1 MGMRI
6 LAWPAYSNR
15 KSNPYQ
21 ARLYTEISRDHLV
34 SDIHFRMRDLPA
46 VLFQRFDI
54 LHIHWLERVLWG
66 RSPSRIPLR
75 ILCFVAFTWLL
86 RRKGTRLVWTVHD
99 PEPHSMAEND
109 RLSRGLLRFLWPLYE
124 RFVLTSI
131 DGLIFLSPSHVAQ
144 VVERYTRF
152 ASLPHAIIP
161 HSHYGGVYDRSVP
174 RAEARRQMGLDGDQF
189 SITFVGKIRPYK
201 SVESLIA
208 SFREFPDADA
218 RLHIAGEADTETYAT
233 SLRNLGG
240 ADQRIRLAFEFVPDD
255 QLQLYLH
262 AADVIVLPF
271 KNATNSGSV
280 LLVLSFDCPVAVPD
294 VPVFR
299 ELRQIVGPNWIYLFN
314 GLLTP
319 EELGRIR
326 SWVTGT
332 ERLKSPPLERLDWSR
347 AAAQTVAFYERLRGD
362 PSVRPI
368 LTGELGR

>member
-1 MGMRI
+1 MRI

-21 ARLYTEISRDHLV
+21 ARLYTEISRDHFV

-54 LHIHWLERVLWG
+54 LHVHWLERVLWG
-66 RSPSRIPLR
+66 RSPSRIPVR
-75 ILCFVAFTWLL
+75 IICFVVFTWLL

-124 RFVLTSI
+124 RFALTSI
-131 DGLIFLSPSHVAQ
+131 DGLIFLSPSHVPQ
-144 VVERYTRF
+144 VVQRYPRF
-152 ASLPHAIIP
+152 SSLPHAIIP
-161 HSHYGGVYDRSVP
+161 HSHYRGVYDRSVP
-174 RAEARRQMGLDGDQF
+174 RVEARRRMGLDDDQLN
-189 SITFVGKIRPYK
+189 ITFLGKIRPYK
-201 SVESLIA
+201 NVESLIA
-208 SFREFPDADA
+208 SFREFADADA
-218 RLHIAGEADTETYAT
+218 RLHIAGEPDTEAYAT
-233 SLRNLGG
+233 SLRNLGRT
-240 ADQRIRLAFEFVPDD
+240 DQRIRLALEFVSDGD
-255 QLQLYLH
+255 VQLYLH
-262 AADVIVLPF
+262 ASDVAVLPF

-294 VPVFR
+294 IPVFR
-299 ELRQIVGPNWIYLFN
+299 ELRQIVGPDWIYLFD
-314 GLLTP
+314 GPLTA

-332 ERLKSPPLERLDWSR
+332 ERPKSPPLERLDWSR
-347 AAAQTVAFYERLRGD
+347 AASQTVAFYEHLRGG

-368 LTGELGR
+368 LTSEVGR